1 MVVSDIPLPS
11 TGVLKFLP
19 GAKPS
24 TDHKF
29 FKIGSHFDVLSWYD
43 CFSLGVQSAFGPTV
57 WISQLICEMQSET
70 GSNSICTLGAKVG
83 LTGLLNSP
91 LQALKAN

>member
-1 MVVSDIPLPS
+1 MVVSNVPLPS
-11 TGVLKFLP
+11 TRVLKLLP
-19 GAKPS
+19 AAKPS
-24 TDHKF
+24 ADHKF

-70 GSNSICTLGAKVG
+70 GSDSIRTLGAKVR
-83 LTGLLNSP
+83 LTDLLISP
-91 LQALKAN
+91 LQALKGN